1 MKNCTPTLN
10 GFVILLFVGLDIN
23 VIDIDTVIDVLN
35 GTCSPG
41 PGLSI
46 LNQLRA
52 AHLLGLTAGSM
63 KQN

>member
-1 MKNCTPTLN
+1 M
-10 GFVILLFVGLDIN
+10 ILLFVGLDID

-35 GTCSPG
+35 GTCRPG

-46 LNQLRA
+46 LNQPRA